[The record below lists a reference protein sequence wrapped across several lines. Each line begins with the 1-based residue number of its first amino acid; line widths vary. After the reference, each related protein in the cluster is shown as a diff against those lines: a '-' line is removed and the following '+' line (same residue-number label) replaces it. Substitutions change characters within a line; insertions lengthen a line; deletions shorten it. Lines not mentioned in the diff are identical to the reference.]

1 MMGGKKTDSPVYISA
16 NRTIGLLFAP
26 WDSADRTRSRS
37 AVQPKA
43 LSVVVPAYNEAR
55 RLRRSLPEIT
65 DAVTSLG
72 GELIVVDDGSEDATT
87 PVAAEHLRG
96 VPGARLIRLPL
107 NCGKGAAVRAGV
119 TRARGKA
126 VVFMDADLATD
137 LNDLPALLAALEHS
151 EVAIGSR
158 AVEGAVTEGASTA
171 RTGMGRAFNQ
181 LARMLTGLDL
191 RDTQCGFKAF
201 RAPAAK
207 LLFHLG
213 AVDGFAFDVEILTL
227 ARRIGYRISEV
238 PVHWHAVEG
247 SQVHMLRDPA
257 RMTRDV
263 VMTHARWRRSKIL
276 AVVRALEGDGAVD
289 VLRAHVRASDSVV
302 PWGDGAL
309 ALLPCGE
316 PAAAGSVVV
325 RLRRDE
331 PDLRVRAGTVPVT
344 AVLHPSSEDLRR
356 ALVPAS

>member
-1 MMGGKKTDSPVYISA
+1 
-16 NRTIGLLFAP
+16 
-26 WDSADRTRSRS
+26 
-37 AVQPKA
+37 
-43 LSVVVPAYNEAR
+43 
-55 RLRRSLPEIT
+55 
-65 DAVTSLG
+65 
-72 GELIVVDDGSEDATT
+72 
-87 PVAAEHLRG
+87 
-96 VPGARLIRLPL
+96 
-107 NCGKGAAVRAGV
+107 
-119 TRARGKA
+119 
-126 VVFMDADLATD
+126 
-137 LNDLPALLAALEHS
+137 
-151 EVAIGSR
+151 
-158 AVEGAVTEGASTA
+158 
-171 RTGMGRAFNQ
+171 MGRAFNHV
-181 LARMLTGLDL
+181 ARMLTGLEM

-213 AVDGFAFDVEILTL
+213 VVDGFAFDVEILTL

-247 SQVHMLRDPA
+247 SQVRMLRDPA

-263 VMTHARWRRSKIL
+263 VMTNARWRRSKVL

-289 VLRAHVRASDSVV
+289 ILRAKLRASDSVV

-316 PAAAGSVVV
+316 PSAGGPVVV